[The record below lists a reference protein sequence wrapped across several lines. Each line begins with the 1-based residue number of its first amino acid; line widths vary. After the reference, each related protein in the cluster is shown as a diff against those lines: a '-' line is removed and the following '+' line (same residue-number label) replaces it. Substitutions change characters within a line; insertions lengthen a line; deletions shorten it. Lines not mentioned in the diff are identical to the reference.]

1 VNTLL
6 TAGTVFAHVGSKED
20 TTMKRWRLGMWGLML
35 ALGATTGCASVHSGA
50 YGVPVDAANRA
61 TGQRETAAG
70 LKISADEL
78 TRWSSPQ
85 FGMIEVTFENEST
98 EWIELRDVAIALPPD
113 TRPGTEILASHRIA
127 SFRDAALRNEAIR
140 EQNLAVALGILTLGG
155 LIVAE
160 TTEGVP
166 QALGATAA
174 AAGLGGLVLAS
185 ETAAADKAQH
195 VQPFPESHLLAGPF
209 SVGPGMHTKKWI
221 VLQTNPSVTRACVD
235 HIRLQ
240 YRVQQD
246 REERVWLTFRDSG
259 SAWQRELCW

>member
-1 VNTLL
+1 MNP
-6 TAGTVFAHVGSKED
+6 
-20 TTMKRWRLGMWGLML
+20 WRLGMTGVVLV
-35 ALGATTGCASVHSGA
+35 LGSATGCASVHSGA
-50 YGVPVDAANRA
+50 YGVPVDAANHP
-61 TGQRETAAG
+61 TGERETAAG

-127 SFRDAALRNEAIR
+127 SFRDASLRNQEIR

-155 LIVAE
+155 VVLAE

-166 QALGATAA
+166 AAIGATAA
-174 AAGLGGLVLAS
+174 VAGLGGLVVAS
-185 ETAAADKAQH
+185 ETKAADKAQH
-195 VQPFPESHLLAGPF
+195 VQPFPASHLLSGPF
-209 SVGPGMHTKKWI
+209 SVGPGLHTKKWI
-221 VLQTNPSVTRACVD
+221 VLQTNPDVTPACVD

-240 YRVQQD
+240 YRVQQG
-246 REERVWLTFRDSG
+246 REELVWLSFRDTG